1 MKVLFAGPSLYGAD
15 YNRSG
20 LDVRPPARQGDLH
33 RAVLD
38 GATAIGLI
46 DGVFGFVPSVWH
58 KEILFA
64 LKAGVHVLG
73 AASLGALRAAEC
85 ADFGMEPVG
94 TIALSYLDGERIE
107 DGDVCLAHAP
117 EEMAFMPL
125 ERAAGRCRGDDRGDG
140 GGRYRQP
147 GRGRCAADGGAQP
160 LFRRSHAG
168 PDRRDA
174 PGCRELAAAYRTRP
188 RVGEDRRR
196 AAAGRAAA
204 RPARRLGSA
213 SRRLGFRPLPIHG
226 ARYLAARAAG

>member
-38 GATAIGLI
+38 GASAIGLI

-125 ERAAGRCRGDDRGDG
+125 SEPLVDAEATIAAM
-140 GGRYRQP
+140 
-147 GRGRCAADGGAQP
+147 
-160 LFRRSHAG
+160 
-168 PDRRDA
+168 
-174 PGCRELAAAYRTRP
+174 
-188 RVGEDRRR
+188 
-196 AAAGRAAA
+196 AAAGAASPEQADALLITARGLYFGDRTPEMIAESAGLPDLADAYRMHRVSVKTADALLLVERLRALPDALA
-204 RPARRLGSA
+204 RPPGDWDFVPSDPWR
-213 SRRLGFRPLPIHG
+213 
-226 ARYLAARAAG
+226 RYLAARTAG

>member
-1 MKVLFAGPSLYGAD
+1 MKILFAGPSLYGAD
-15 YNRSG
+15 YNRTG

-38 GATAIGLI
+38 GATAIGLV

-64 LKAGVHVLG
+64 LKAGAHVLG

-94 TIALSYLDGERIE
+94 AIALSYLDGERIE

-125 ERAAGRCRGDDRGDG
+125 SEPLVDAEATIAAMVAAGAATADEAAALLIAARSLYFGDRTPDVIAERAGLP
-140 GGRYRQP
+140 Q
-147 GRGRCAADGGAQP
+147 
-160 LFRRSHAG
+160 
-168 PDRRDA
+168 
-174 PGCRELAAAYRTRP
+174 LAAQYRTHRVSLKTADALLLVERLRALPDTLTRP
-188 RVGEDRRR
+188 
-196 AAAGRAAA
+196 
-204 RPARRLGSA
+204 PADWHFVSSDPWR
-213 SRRLGFRPLPIHG
+213 
-226 ARYLAARAAG
+226 RYLAARAAS